1 MIETSRRAETRRV
14 SPISTSDQDVLLAA
28 KGSGIAFAGNM
39 LASASRFAFGIVLAR
54 LLGAEL
60 LGQYNLSLTA
70 AQVVGA
76 LALLGLSAGM
86 ARYIPIAI
94 NRNDDAL
101 LWGVIQTGVGLPI
114 LIGLILASGVF
125 VLSEPLSLRVFGHP
139 DLAPL
144 LRLASL
150 SIPLT
155 ALIGVLAAITQGF
168 KRMEYK
174 VYSQDITL
182 NFSKLILSVGLIGLG
197 LSVMG
202 AMIAHILASA
212 LTVIL
217 LFYFVHRLFSLN
229 RALNTAKRKTGEI
242 LRFTLPLYMSG
253 LLDVFSGS
261 LETFVL
267 GIFGVMSGVGIY
279 TSALRLSGI
288 GGMFHQSVQRIA
300 IPMISDLHSRGKLDQ
315 LRRVYQTTT
324 KWEMTFNLPIFV
336 TIVIFAK
343 PLLAIFGED
352 FIAGAT
358 GLTILAFSTL
368 FNASTGPCGSIV
380 TMTGRSRL
388 TLANSIVY
396 LVVNVGLDLFFI
408 PRWGMIGAALAV
420 TLTGVLINTLRLTE
434 VFILLR
440 LHPYDRSFLKPI
452 AAALLAAAVT
462 SYSINQWMALNSSM
476 VQAAVG
482 MILLWSIYALA
493 VVLLGLSEE
502 DRLVLNRLWARFNS
516 WRGPKS

>member
-1 MIETSRRAETRRV
+1 MIETSRRTKPSSV
-14 SPISTSDQDVLLAA
+14 LLISASDQDVLLAA
-28 KGSGIAFAGNM
+28 KGSGIAFIGNM
-39 LASASRFAFGIVLAR
+39 LASASRFAFGVVLAR
-54 LLGAEL
+54 FLGAEL
-60 LGQYNLSLTA
+60 LGQYNLSLTVA
-70 AQVVGA
+70 KVVGA

-86 ARYIPIAI
+86 ARYIPIAV
-94 NRNDDAL
+94 NRKDDSF
-101 LWGVIQTGVGLPI
+101 LWGVIQTGVGLPF

-125 VLSEPLSLRVFGHP
+125 LLSDPLSVRLFDHP

-155 ALIGVLAAITQGF
+155 ALISILAAITQGF

-182 NFSKLILSVGLIGLG
+182 NLSKLILSVVLIGIG
-197 LSVMG
+197 LSVVG
-202 AMIAHILASA
+202 AMFAHILASA
-212 LTVIL
+212 LTLVL

-229 RALNTAKRKTGEI
+229 RALHTAKRKTGEM
-242 LRFTLPLYMSG
+242 LRFTLPLYLSG
-253 LLDVFSGS
+253 LLGEFSGS
-261 LETFVL
+261 LETFIL
-267 GIFGVMSGVGIY
+267 GMLGVMSGVGIY

-288 GGMFHQSVQRIA
+288 GGMFHQSLQRIA
-300 IPMISDLHSRGKLDQ
+300 IPMISDLHSQGRLDQ
-315 LRRVYQTTT
+315 LGRVYQTTT
-324 KWEMTFNLPIFV
+324 KWGMTFNLPIFV
-336 TIVIFAK
+336 SIAIFAK

-352 FIAGAT
+352 FISGAT
-358 GLTILAFSTL
+358 GLTILAFATL
-368 FNASTGPCGSIV
+368 FNASTGPCGSVV
-380 TMTGRSRL
+380 TMIGRSKL

-396 LVVNVGLDLFFI
+396 LVVNVGLDVLLI

-420 TLTGVLINTLRLTE
+420 TLTGVLINTLRLIE
-434 VFILLR
+434 VFVLLR
-440 LHPYDRSFLKPI
+440 LWPYDRSFAKPI
-452 AAALLAAAVT
+452 VAALLAAAVT

-476 VQAAVG
+476 LQAAVG
-482 MILLWSIYALA
+482 MILLWSTYAIV